1 MENKN
6 VEYKVIMRENKNGRV
21 EIGRV
26 YQGRNVGENRMVW
39 KPVDKRKF
47 TSNVLNTVENFV
59 TR

>member
-26 YQGRNVGENRMVW
+26 YQGREVGENRMV
-39 KPVDKRKF
+39 
-47 TSNVLNTVENFV
+47 
-59 TR
+59 